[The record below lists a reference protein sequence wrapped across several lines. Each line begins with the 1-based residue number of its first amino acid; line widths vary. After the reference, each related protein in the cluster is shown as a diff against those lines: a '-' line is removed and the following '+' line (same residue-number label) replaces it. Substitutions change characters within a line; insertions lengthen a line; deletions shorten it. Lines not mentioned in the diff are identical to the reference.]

1 MIKLSIIA
9 KNMDAIIYTEDK
21 GHKMT
26 MKIVKTAGQTAK
38 TIVNAAKAARIA
50 KAKIA
55 AIVLVAL
62 MLLQGCASEK
72 LKGGDEQ
79 ESTLIPN
86 QTTEEHDNIQTQEDP
101 NSLADLSGNNVDSSS
116 DNNADSSDN
125 DADTEKQAAPPVID
139 LNEVKPNEAGRIM
152 VVMFHNFID
161 KYEKG
166 DKTYTTTFGEFETLL
181 NTLYTSG
188 YRLISMND
196 YLTGNISVPAGCI
209 PMVFTFDDGTSGQFN
224 LIEENGALKVNPNSA
239 VGIIEEFNKTHPDFG
254 MKGTFFV
261 NLGNQTFGSVGTL
274 EQRLKHITSMGFELG
289 NHTYSHINLKVD
301 GKTATII
308 QEEIGKNQQRMNEL
322 IPGYTFAAF
331 SLPYGAPAKDLT
343 QYVEKGEF
351 EGTKYVNPAIMEVG
365 WDPAPSPFSVKFD
378 PLSTHRV
385 RSSGITPVDQ
395 DLGWWLSNMKRDNQ
409 YVSDGDPN
417 TVAIPESYLE
427 YINQEMLGERTLL
440 TY

>member
-1 MIKLSIIA
+1 
-9 KNMDAIIYTEDK
+9 
-21 GHKMT
+21 MT
-26 MKIVKTAGQTAK
+26 MKIVEAAGQAAEK
-38 TIVNAAKAARIA
+38 TVKAVKTSKTM

-72 LKGGDEQ
+72 MKGGDEQ
-79 ESTLIPN
+79 ESTPIPN
-86 QTTEEHDNIQTQEDP
+86 QTSEEQDNLQTQEDP
-101 NSLADLSGNNVDSSS
+101 NSLVDMTGNNVDSSDNKADPS
-116 DNNADSSDN
+116 DNAAN
-125 DADTEKQAAPPVID
+125 TEEQTAPPVID

-152 VVMFHNFID
+152 VVMFHNFIE

-166 DKTYTTTFGEFETLL
+166 DKTYTTTFSEFETLL
-181 NTLYTSG
+181 DTLYTSG

-224 LIEENGALKVNPNSA
+224 LIEDNGALKVNPNSA

-274 EQRLKHITSMGFELG
+274 EQRLKHITAMGFELG

-301 GKTATII
+301 GKTAAII

-322 IPGYTFAAF
+322 IPGYTFAAC

-385 RSSGITPVDQ
+385 RSSGINPVDQ

-409 YVSDGDPN
+409 YISDGNPD

-427 YINQEMLGERTLL
+427 YVNQDMLSGKTLL

>member
-9 KNMDAIIYTEDK
+9 KNMDAILHTKDEV
-21 GHKMT
+21 HKMT
-26 MKIVKTAGQTAK
+26 MKIVK
-38 TIVNAAKAARIA
+38 IA
-50 KAKIA
+50 
-55 AIVLVAL
+55 VLVLVSL

-72 LKGGDEQ
+72 LKGGEEQ
-79 ESTLIPN
+79 ESTLIPE
-86 QTTEEHDNIQTQEDP
+86 QTSQEQDNLQTQEDP
-101 NSLADLSGNNVDSSS
+101 NSLADLSGNNVDSS
-116 DNNADSSDN
+116 DNNADSSGN
-125 DADTEKQAAPPVID
+125 GADEEQAAPPVID

-152 VVMFHNFID
+152 VVMFHNFIE

-166 DKTYTTTFGEFETLL
+166 DKTYTTTFSEFETLL
-181 NTLYTSG
+181 DTLYTSG

-196 YLTGNISVPAGCI
+196 YLTGDISVPAGCI
-209 PMVFTFDDGTSGQFN
+209 PMVFTFDDGTSGQFS
-224 LIEENGALKVNPNSA
+224 LIEENEALKVNPNSA
-239 VGIIEEFNKTHPDFG
+239 VGIMQEFNKTHPDFG

-261 NLGNQTFGSVGTL
+261 NLGNQTFGSIGTL
-274 EQRLKHITSMGFELG
+274 EQRLKHISAMGFELG

-301 GKTATII
+301 GKTAAII
-308 QEEIGKNQQRMNEL
+308 QEEIGKNQQRVNEL

-343 QYVEKGEF
+343 QYVVSGEY
-351 EGTKYVNPAIMEVG
+351 EATKYENPAIMEVG

-385 RSSGITPVDQ
+385 RSSGIDPVDQ

-409 YVSDGDPN
+409 YISDGNPD

-427 YINQEMLGERTLL
+427 HVNKDMLGGKTLL